1 MIMKPDITDVAD
13 LKKRIA
19 ADLPLPSSVL
29 YCVAAIEEGL
39 LYLNGSP

>member
-1 MIMKPDITDVAD
+1 MFLKPEIADVAD

-19 ADLPLPSSVL
+19 DKEALPSSVL